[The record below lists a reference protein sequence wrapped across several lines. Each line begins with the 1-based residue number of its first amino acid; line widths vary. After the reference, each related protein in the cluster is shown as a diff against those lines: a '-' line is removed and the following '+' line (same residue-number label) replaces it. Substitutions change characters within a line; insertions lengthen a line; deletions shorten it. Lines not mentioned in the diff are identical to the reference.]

1 MRRLRSRWTV
11 VALVPACFLASFGLV
26 TALAGG
32 DEEAVPAAGAGTGGD
47 GSAAATGVAST
58 SAAGAGATT
67 TGLGATTTGATGDG
81 GGTTTPDGSGDGR
94 AGPAPPPGEI
104 AVDYGRWEGVFEIT
118 DTEIVPEFG
127 MATVTGQFRYL
138 GGTECSQVGAVE
150 LRGRFYSP
158 SGQAIG
164 TGRWESIR
172 VTGEGAEVPQ
182 REPLFLEF
190 TGTVTEEATSARIRF
205 TRVDCL

>member
-32 DEEAVPAAGAGTGGD
+32 DEAPVPAAAGIGTGGD
-47 GSAAATGVAST
+47 ASAAPATTEVAST
-58 SAAGAGATT
+58 AGATT
-67 TGLGATTTGATGDG
+67 TGPGAPTTGTTGEGGTITQDGNGDG
-81 GGTTTPDGSGDGR
+81 H
-94 AGPAPPPGEI
+94 AGPAPPPGAI

-190 TGTVTEEATSARIRF
+190 TGAVTEEATSARIRL

>member
-11 VALVPACFLASFGLV
+11 VALVPACFLGSFGLV
-26 TALAGG
+26 AALAG
-32 DEEAVPAAGAGTGGD
+32 DEEPVPAAGIDGA
-47 GSAAATGVAST
+47 GSAAPPGTDVAST
-58 SAAGAGATT
+58 TESAAGAGATMTST
-67 TGLGATTTGATGDG
+67 TGEGA
-81 GGTTTPDGSGDGR
+81 GTTTPEGNGGGR
-94 AGPAPPPGEI
+94 VGPAPPPGTI
-104 AVDYGRWEGVFEIT
+104 AVDYGRWEGVFVIA

-127 MATVTGQFRYL
+127 IATVTGQFRYL
-138 GGTECSQVGAVE
+138 GGTDCSQVGAVE

-164 TGRWESIR
+164 TGSWESIW

-190 TGTVTEEATSARIRF
+190 TGAVSEEAHSARIRF

>member
-32 DEEAVPAAGAGTGGD
+32 DEDPVPAAAGAGTQGD
-47 GSAAATGVAST
+47 GSAAPATTEGAST
-58 SAAGAGATT
+58 STAGAGATT
-67 TGLGATTTGATGDG
+67 SGTTDEAA
-81 GGTTTPDGSGDGR
+81 GTTTPDGNGDGR
-94 AGPAPPPGEI
+94 AGPAPPPGAI
-104 AVDYGRWEGVFEIT
+104 VVDYGRWEGVFEIT

-150 LRGRFYSP
+150 LRGRFYNP

-164 TGRWESIR
+164 TGLWESIR

-190 TGTVTEEATSARIRF
+190 TGAVAEEATSARIRF